1 MKYPLIFTS
10 LMLASPLGF
19 AQAQSQTE
27 MQTQTETPA
36 PVQSVSMRKP
46 CEELKAEIDA
56 KLQHKGVKTYA
67 LDIVPNENVK
77 DEKVVGSC
85 DGGTRKITYKRG

>member
-1 MKYPLIFTS
+1 MKYLLTFAS
-10 LMLASPLGF
+10 LALASSLALAQGPAPAQPE
-19 AQAQSQTE
+19 AQAP
-27 MQTQTETPA
+27 TQ
-36 PVQSVSMRKP
+36 RKA

-56 KLQHKGVKTYA
+56 KLQQKGVKSYA

-85 DGGTRKITYKRG
+85 DGGTKKITYKRGQ

>member
-1 MKYPLIFTS
+1 MKYPLIFAS

-19 AQAQSQTE
+19 AQAQ
-27 MQTQTETPA
+27 TQTETQAATPA

-56 KLQHKGVKTYA
+56 KLQQKGVKTYA
-67 LDIVPNENVK
+67 LDIVPNETVK

-85 DGGTRKITYKRG
+85 DGGTKKITYKRG